1 MKFKKCVIISM
12 LFIAAL
18 LCAACSGG
26 NASGGTTATLPVIIS
41 QPEYVLYQNI
51 FYNDYGP
58 QYENTPVMKNGVFA
72 VIQDA
77 FSDRTRYYVWGY
89 LDNTMCCDWQWE
101 FVPKDEKSLPA
112 VGSLITVTG
121 TFAKDEASAL
131 DGYWIKDADVSTVTA
146 YTGATTELH
155 MLAMSDTL
163 ERVQLL
169 NIMYRPDSFEG
180 KTFAAYGRIAGPGVL
195 QDPYY
200 DGSWEVPFSSVSDT
214 SALAI
219 GTSVTLTGKVSG
231 GALGESAVTVTQ

>member
-1 MKFKKCVIISM
+1 M
-12 LFIAAL
+12 
-18 LCAACSGG
+18 
-26 NASGGTTATLPVIIS
+26 
-41 QPEYVLYQNI
+41 
-51 FYNDYGP
+51 
-58 QYENTPVMKNGVFA
+58 FA

-77 FSDRTRYYVWGY
+77 FNDHTRYYVWGY
-89 LDNTMCCDWQWE
+89 LDNTRCCDWQWE
-101 FVPKDEKSLPA
+101 FVPKDTTNLPA
-112 VGSLITVTG
+112 VGSLITVSG

-131 DGYWIKDADVSTVTA
+131 DSYWIKDADVSTVKT
-146 YTGATTELH
+146 YTGAAAELH